1 MTVRG
6 QVGDEFAR
14 IKGKGKIRLGDE
26 EGCTRKDKS
35 NKEIEN

>member
-14 IKGKGKIRLGDE
+14 IRGKRLGDE